1 MVDKK
6 SHSREIFNW
15 LIIAAIFGVGL
26 WLIVIRPLGP
36 NLDRLPGDLG
46 DTRFNNYILEHDYRW
61 INGQDSSLFN
71 PPFFYPYSLTLAFS
85 DNHFGS
91 MLFYD
96 TFRVLG
102 LDRESAFQG
111 WYIFS
116 FLLNFCAAA
125 YVLKKFNLQPLA
137 VGLGAFFFTFG
148 LPVLAQE
155 NHSQLAY
162 RFCIPLACYALWQFS
177 QKRQFKQLAQ
187 MIFWWVWQFY
197 LTIYMGYFLTL
208 LLAAAAVGI
217 PFTAG
222 GSFLDFLLYWPRLI
236 KQAWQSSKVK
246 LNILCSALVLF
257 LLIVLAYLFKPYIM
271 AANIYG
277 LSRKWEEVQG
287 LLPRLQSYLIA
298 DGSGIW
304 KNLAFLSANIK
315 DMRWEHQLF
324 IGISVFIL
332 LVLGCIWRFKSPHR
346 KMAFVFLGAAAAL
359 VLLTLKIGDFTLY
372 RYIFSLPGSN
382 SIRAVTRIIL
392 VLMWPTALFISI
404 VVDALLRVST
414 KVNPFPKLLV
424 FFLFG
429 FLVFE
434 SVYFT
439 HNTFSIADSDERIQQ
454 LREQLPSN
462 LPNDP
467 VLYVINPDEYSGYA
481 IDLDAMLLSQDLNWP
496 VMNGY
501 SGNYPPDWESFTGCH
516 QAETVITTYMKSLR
530 IQDPD
535 FYSNLISRLV
545 AIGPEQCTWSKEFP
559 AASPK

>member
-1 MVDKK
+1 MDEK
-6 SHSREIFNW
+6 SRCREIFNW
-15 LIIAAIFGVGL
+15 IIIAAILGIGL
-26 WLIVIRPLGP
+26 WLIVIRPLGS
-36 NLDRLPGDLG
+36 NLESLPGDLG

-61 INGQDSSLFN
+61 ITGQDSDLFN
-71 PPFFYPYSLTLAFS
+71 APFFYPYPFTLAFS

-91 MLFYD
+91 MFFYD

-102 LDRESAFQG
+102 LSRESAFQG

-116 FLLNFCAAA
+116 FFLNFCAAA
-125 YVLKKFNLQPLA
+125 FVLKKFKLKPLA

-177 QKRQFKQLAQ
+177 QKHQLKQLVQ

-197 LTIYMGYFLTL
+197 LTIYIGYFLSL
-208 LLAAAAVGI
+208 LLVAVAVGI
-217 PFTAG
+217 PFTTKR
-222 GSFLDFLLYWPRLI
+222 SFLDFLLYWPRLI
-236 KQAWQSSKVK
+236 KQAWQSSQVK
-246 LNILCSALVLF
+246 LNILYSSLMLF
-257 LLIVLAYLFKPYIM
+257 LLFALASLFKPYII

-304 KNLAFLSANIK
+304 KNFAFLSPNIK
-315 DMRWEHQLF
+315 DLRWEHQLF
-324 IGISVFIL
+324 FGISVFSL
-332 LVLGCIWRFKSPHR
+332 LVLGCIWQFKSPHR
-346 KMAFVFLGAAAAL
+346 KMAFVFLGAAVAL
-359 VLLTLKIGDFTLY
+359 ALLTIRIGDFTLY
-372 RYIFSLPGSN
+372 RYIFSLPGAN

-414 KVNPFPKLLV
+414 KVNPFPRLLV

-429 FLVFE
+429 LLVFE
-434 SVYFT
+434 SSCYT
-439 HNTFSIADSDERIQQ
+439 HSTFPIATSDERIQK
-454 LREQLPSN
+454 LREQLPAN
-462 LPNDP
+462 LPRDP
-467 VLYVINPDEYSGYA
+467 VLYVINPGEYNWFA
-481 IDLDAMLLSQDLNWP
+481 TDLDAMFLSQDLNWP

-501 SGNYPPDWESFTGCH
+501 SGNNPPDWDSITGCH
-516 QAETVITTYMKSLR
+516 QAEKVITTYMKSMK
-530 IQDPD
+530 IQDPT
-535 FYSNLISRLV
+535 YYGNLISRLV
-545 AIGPEQCTWSKEFP
+545 AIGSQRCTWSKEMP
-559 AASPK
+559 AANP